1 VQHFEDLEVRLE
13 RSNLEPVR
21 ANPEDAGLDLRS
33 KADVLLPKGKRI
45 MVGTGVQVRI
55 PKGYGGFLI
64 PRSSLSKKHV
74 VLLNSIGLIDSLY
87 RGELLACLSYT
98 GEDEAATID
107 KDERIVQLVIV
118 PVALPQVLVRYED
131 DGKWYDTSRG
141 VGGFGSTGSK

>member
-13 RSNLEPVR
+13 RSNLEPTR

-33 KADVLLPKGKRI
+33 KADVLLPRGKRI
-45 MVGTGVQVRI
+45 MVGTGVEVRI
-55 PKGYGGFLI
+55 PPGYGGFLL

-74 VLLNSIGLIDSLY
+74 VLLNSVGLIDSLY

-98 GEDEAATID
+98 GEDEAANID

-131 DGKWYDTSRG
+131 DEKWYDTSRG